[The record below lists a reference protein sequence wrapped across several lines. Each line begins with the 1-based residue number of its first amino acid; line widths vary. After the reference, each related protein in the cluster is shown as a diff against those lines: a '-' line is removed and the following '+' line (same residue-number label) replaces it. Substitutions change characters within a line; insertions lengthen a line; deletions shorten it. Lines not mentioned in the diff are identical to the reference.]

1 MKPLIVSLLAASLIA
16 PAAAPA
22 FANPGVLP
30 AAKLGARLSSR
41 TAGPVE
47 VHQRLSLPADSKA
60 VALTLDA
67 CGGGYDAELI
77 NFLIAER
84 IPATIFA
91 TRKWLDRNPEAIAVL
106 RARADLFTIEDHGA
120 NHVPPVIGAGR
131 RVYGIPGNA
140 DLAALENEVQGGARA
155 ITASTGTTPR
165 WYRGA
170 TAMYDAQAIEAIN
183 RMGYKVAGFSVNA
196 DAGATLKRE
205 AIVARL
211 KNVQP
216 GDIIIAHMNKPAG
229 DTAEGL
235 AVGLRELKARGLRF
249 VTLSGMEVRPAT

>member
-1 MKPLIVSLLAASLIA
+1 MKPLIASLLAATLIA
-16 PAAAPA
+16 SAASPA
-22 FANPGVLP
+22 FAHTGVLP
-30 AAKLGARLSSR
+30 AVKLGARLSSR
-41 TAGPVE
+41 IAGPVE
-47 VHQRLSLPADSKA
+47 VHQRLALPADSKA

-91 TRKWLDRNPEAIAVL
+91 TRKWLDRNPDAIAVL
-106 RARADLFTIEDHGA
+106 RAHADLFTVEDHGA
-120 NHVPPVIGAGR
+120 NHVPAVIGSGR
-131 RVYGIPGNA
+131 RVYGILGNA
-140 DLAALENEVQGGARA
+140 DVAALESEVQGGAQA
-155 ITASTGTTPR
+155 IAASTGANPR

-205 AIVARL
+205 AIIARL

-229 DTAEGL
+229 DTAEGM

-249 VTLSGMEVRPAT
+249 VTMSGVDVQPAN